1 MWYTRYVSSSLLF
14 VAILA
19 WSFRV
24 WAAPGMIMLE
34 NPLRQS
40 FIGFASS
47 LAVVGDL
54 DGDGISDYLV
64 GAYEYHWNGSMNQ
77 GRAFTFS
84 GANGKLLLTI
94 DNPYP
99 RQDAASNPH
108 HGPAF
113 GCAVA
118 AAGDV
123 NLDGVPDLL
132 IGAFNHESSGQ
143 AFVFSGKD
151 GKFLYTLQ
159 VPQRQL
165 GAGFG
170 WSVASL
176 GDLNGDGIPEL
187 IVGAFAQEG
196 EGRVFVFNGQDGALL
211 RTLAPLSQSDSGV
224 IQSALGKTRMP
235 LQPLPPL
242 PLSGAAFGWSVAGA
256 GDLDKDGI
264 PDIVVGAPYTTV
276 GEIPVQ
282 GRVYAFSGRDWSLL
296 YTMDDPQ
303 PRPGAVFGWHVA
315 SGGDFNQDGIPEVL
329 IGAPYKDVGTNLSQG
344 EAFVFNGADGSLLFS
359 LHNPAPTKP
368 YSGFGQVVAASP
380 DINRDGIPEIL
391 VGAPLQTVDQFHIQ
405 GEVFLFDG
413 RDGRH
418 LTTFDNPYPHQGSMF
433 GYSTVSPGDVDGD
446 GIPDV
451 AISAFGQ
458 SILDKVAVGR
468 VYIFL
473 SSR

>member
-143 AFVFSGKD
+143 ALVFSGKD

-211 RTLAPLSQSDSGV
+211 RTL
-224 IQSALGKTRMP
+224 
-235 LQPLPPL
+235 
-242 PLSGAAFGWSVAGA
+242 
-256 GDLDKDGI
+256 
-264 PDIVVGAPYTTV
+264 
-276 GEIPVQ
+276 
-282 GRVYAFSGRDWSLL
+282 
-296 YTMDDPQ
+296 
-303 PRPGAVFGWHVA
+303 
-315 SGGDFNQDGIPEVL
+315 
-329 IGAPYKDVGTNLSQG
+329 
-344 EAFVFNGADGSLLFS
+344 GS
-359 LHNPAPTKP
+359 
-368 YSGFGQVVAASP
+368 SP
-380 DINRDGIPEIL
+380 NRTAE
-391 VGAPLQTVDQFHIQ
+391 
-405 GEVFLFDG
+405 
-413 RDGRH
+413 
-418 LTTFDNPYPHQGSMF
+418 
-433 GYSTVSPGDVDGD
+433 
-446 GIPDV
+446 
-451 AISAFGQ
+451 
-458 SILDKVAVGR
+458 
-468 VYIFL
+468 
-473 SSR
+473 